1 MFDTIN
7 AAFMIVALILA
18 VIAGLWFGA
27 ILGESVSGTDKDGK
41 PTKRRNFTQA
51 LRNAATTSAV
61 RLWKW
66 NRARNREREQAERR
80 RGEPRDL

>member
-27 ILGESVSGTDKDGK
+27 VLGESASDKDGK
-41 PTKRRNFTQA
+41 PSKRRNFTQA
-51 LRNAATTSAV
+51 LRSAATTSAV
-61 RLWKW
+61 RLWQW
-66 NRARNREREQAERR
+66 NRARTKKRTQDARR
-80 RGEPRDL
+80 DEPRDL

>member
-27 ILGESVSGTDKDGK
+27 ILGESTSVKDKDGK
-41 PTKRRNFTQA
+41 PVKRRNFTQA

-61 RLWKW
+61 RLWQW
-66 NRARNREREQAERR
+66 NRARNRKRAQDERR
-80 RGEPRDL
+80 RDEPRDL

>member
-27 ILGESVSGTDKDGK
+27 ILGESASETDKEGK
-41 PTKRRNFTQA
+41 PSKRRNFTQA
-51 LRNAATTSAV
+51 LRSAATTSAV
-61 RLWKW
+61 RLWQW
-66 NRARNREREQAERR
+66 NRARTKKRAQDARR
-80 RGEPRDL
+80 DEPRDL